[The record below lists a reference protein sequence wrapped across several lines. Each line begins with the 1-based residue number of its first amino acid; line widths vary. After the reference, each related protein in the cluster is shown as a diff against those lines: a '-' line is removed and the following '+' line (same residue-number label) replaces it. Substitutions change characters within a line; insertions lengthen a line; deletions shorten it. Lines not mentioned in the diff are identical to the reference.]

1 MFELQKPKLHRTVK
15 GTDKHNRYNV
25 FSLWW
30 DSESFDKE
38 LGLKYPETF
47 TITCTIDGET
57 AASENWNN
65 YDFQSYEDMDEAL
78 KEMDYWEEQLI
89 NSTS

>member
-38 LGLKYPETF
+38 LGLKYPETLQLLAQQ
-47 TITCTIDGET
+47 T
-57 AASENWNN
+57 AR
-65 YDFQSYEDMDEAL
+65 Q
-78 KEMDYWEEQLI
+78 QLQKI
-89 NSTS
+89 GIIMTSRAMRIWMKP